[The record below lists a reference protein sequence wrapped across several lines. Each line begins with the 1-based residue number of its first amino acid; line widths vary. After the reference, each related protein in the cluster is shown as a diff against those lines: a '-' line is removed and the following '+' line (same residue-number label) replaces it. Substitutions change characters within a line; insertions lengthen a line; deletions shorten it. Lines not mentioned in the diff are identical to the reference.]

1 MASKDLPSALRRLI
15 LREAT
20 SPNALILRSQ
30 RRYASTEAAAAH
42 EDLQELESQSSFLS
56 NGLVDEKVKD
66 YDPVKRAA
74 GRRRQLPSSRY
85 QFRPPRYYRG
95 PLHPHQPPP
104 RSDPSS
110 REFVPG
116 PFNRTRLEQT
126 YQAMIAPDLMTL
138 GYIHQPPGTVKT
150 PRADRLRTWDDSSP
164 YHKGRPKRGP
174 RGPGDVLRLVEKD
187 ITWKNI
193 PKIEEVTVHCFVKG
207 AIDDSSHLH
216 MAGMML
222 QAITGVQP
230 VVHKAR
236 HSVSQFG
243 IREGMSIS
251 LTCTIRNDQAY
262 EFVDKCVNL
271 VFPRIKDWPGV
282 KGSTG
287 DSSGN
292 ISFGFGREGA
302 ILFPEVEINYD
313 MYPPKLIP
321 GFHVTVKTTATS
333 DRHAR
338 LLLGSLGVPFYGKLV
353 D

>member
-1 MASKDLPSALRRLI
+1 MASKELSSALRRLI
-15 LREAT
+15 SRDVRFTNTPLSRN
-20 SPNALILRSQ
+20 S
-30 RRYASTEAAAAH
+30 RRYTSTDAARVN
-42 EDLQELESQSSFLS
+42 EDFHELESHSSFLS
-56 NGLVDEKVKD
+56 NETLDEKVKS
-66 YDPVKRAA
+66 YDPKKRVA
-74 GRRRQLPSSRY
+74 GRRRELPPSRY

-104 RSDPSS
+104 KSDPSS

-116 PFNRTRLEQT
+116 PFYYTRLEQT

-138 GYIHQPPGTVKT
+138 GYVHQPPGTVKV
-150 PRADRLRTWDDSSP
+150 PKADRLRTWDDSSP

-174 RGPGDVLRLVEKD
+174 RGPGDQLRLVEKD
-187 ITWKNI
+187 INWRTI
-193 PKIEEVTVHCFVKG
+193 PKIDEVTVHTMVKG

-216 MAGMML
+216 VAGIML
-222 QAITGVQP
+222 QSITGIKP
-230 VVHKAR
+230 KVHRAR
-236 HSVSQFG
+236 RSVSQFG
-243 IREGMSIS
+243 IRADMAVS
-251 LTCTIRNDQAY
+251 LTCTMRGEQAY

-282 KGSTG
+282 NGSAG
-287 DSSGN
+287 DNSGN
-292 ISFGFGREGA
+292 ITWGFSRDGA
-302 ILFPEVEINYD
+302 IMFPEVEVNYD

-338 LLLGSLGVPFYGKLV
+338 LLLSAMGIPFHGEFV